1 MKSVKTVSNVA
12 MMTIVGLLVT
22 APSRADVTTAIGLL
36 SASLSGAA
44 RASKKADSS
53 MDRAAIRARDIY
65 VSIICSNTEREPLG
79 LGNVWPKAGKKM
91 EWHHKDIHDITFEN
105 SSDYFSALLD
115 SENMHNP
122 QAWAPFAD
130 GLDWTKFAGGGIP
143 PKVGAGRLTAENN
156 IWIIAANIT
165 DEMEDIIP
173 VLITRNVDP
182 ASLIPKEG
190 DLREQRIRPSP
201 DFKTPF
207 GDEGFVLIRKG
218 GAIFRCSWEQANLHT
233 LYLGQDVR
241 AALQKIKYL
250 TP

>member
-1 MKSVKTVSNVA
+1 MKSVKTVA
-12 MMTIVGLLVT
+12 MMTVVGLLV
-22 APSRADVTTAIGLL
+22 AGHSRADVTTAIGLL

-44 RASKKADSS
+44 RAAEKAESS
-53 MDRAAIRARDIY
+53 MNRAASRARDIY
-65 VSIICSNTEREPLG
+65 VAIVCANTEREPLG
-79 LGNVWPKAGKKM
+79 LGDVWPKAGKKKEGNVDVPEM
-91 EWHHKDIHDITFEN
+91 RFEN
-105 SSDYFSALLD
+105 SSDFFSVLLD
-115 SENMHNP
+115 GENMNTP
-122 QAWAPFAD
+122 NWAPYVC

-173 VLITRNVDP
+173 FIITRNVDP

-207 GDEGFVLIRKG
+207 GDEGFIIVRKG
-218 GAIFRCSWEQANLHT
+218 GSILKCPWGEDANLHT
-233 LYLGQDVR
+233 LYQGQKVR
-241 AALQKIKYL
+241 DAFQKIKYL